1 MSRLSV
7 IIIVLNQEHHIVPCL
22 ETVRWADDLVV
33 VDSGSQDRTL
43 ELARD
48 FTDRIFTINWPGF
61 GAAKNYAL
69 DQARGEWVFSLD
81 TDERVS
87 EALRDEIL
95 AVTQAGG
102 RWAGFRAPRKNYFGG
117 RWVRRLGW
125 YPAGPEGPELWPPG
139 AGEPGPFLSP
149 AQRTQSLTG
158 QVPGRPDNRK
168 PLSA

>member
-1 MSRLSV
+1 
-7 IIIVLNQEHHIVPCL
+7 
-22 ETVRWADDLVV
+22 VRWADDLVV

-125 YPAGPEGPELWPPG
+125 RRLGLRGRSFGLRG
-139 AGEPGPFLSP
+139 RGSRGLFFLLPKGRSP
-149 AQRTQSLTG
+149 
-158 QVPGRPDNRK
+158 
-168 PLSA
+168 